1 MGLGKTMTSVD
12 NPEYIIGQ
20 AAPSHLRSA
29 TAAPPSAALS
39 DANRVGLPI
48 VGAPANGGVPRY
60 MTTQRSSEE
69 ESDHEYYNDFDRL
82 QRELQPLKPL
92 RRNETTVWEQKQ
104 NAFFM
109 CLWLNL
115 KKGPTCSCLSFESI
129 GDTRAQNG
137 FSKENG
143 RETSG
148 KKWIEFLCSGFGW
161 DFLDTLQNE
170 SLNVYVKWAINL
182 GQTRLKSNQ

>member
-1 MGLGKTMTSVD
+1 MFLSTDNVMYTNCPDFTPLGLGKTMTSVD

-20 AAPSHLRSA
+20 AAPSTSHVRSS
-29 TAAPPSAALS
+29 APPSAALS

-92 RRNETTVWEQKQ
+92 RRNETTV
-104 NAFFM
+104 
-109 CLWLNL
+109 
-115 KKGPTCSCLSFESI
+115 
-129 GDTRAQNG
+129 
-137 FSKENG
+137 
-143 RETSG
+143 
-148 KKWIEFLCSGFGW
+148 
-161 DFLDTLQNE
+161 
-170 SLNVYVKWAINL
+170 
-182 GQTRLKSNQ
+182 